1 MSLNVTLS
9 FDSLSRVDA
18 SARFGF
24 GSCPQYL
31 TSISGPIEVR
41 LAAEQPSQATIEV
54 HVRPLTNVPGT
65 ESKTVAVILK
75 EVIQM
80 EVIVEANPR
89 TLIQLV
95 VQALVPTPKVTDELV
110 AAMINCCTLSL
121 LNAGSIPMRG
131 VICAVSV
138 ARVSSVNGEE
148 SIYKIQPV
156 EEHPSRI
163 QATGCFAF
171 LFSDSYSSNT
181 YSSSCVWTS
190 WRSLHPGSLKA
201 VEESELARARD
212 AAQKPAREVWERMKS
227 LVEEGERVKRK
238 ESWIKD
244 ASHSTEAKKMDV
256 GEEDVNMEI

>member
-24 GSCPQYL
+24 GLCPQYL
-31 TSISGPIEVR
+31 TSVSGPIEVR

-75 EVIQM
+75 DVIQM

-121 LNAGSIPMRG
+121 LNAGSVPMRG

-171 LFSDSYSSNT
+171 LFSDSYSSNI
-181 YSSSCVWTS
+181 SCVWTS
-190 WRSLHPGSLKA
+190 WRSLYPGSLKA
-201 VEESELARARD
+201 VEEESELARARD
-212 AAQKPAREVWERMKS
+212 AAQRPAREVWERMKS

-238 ESWIKD
+238 ETWIKD

-256 GEEDVNMEI
+256 GEEDVDMKI